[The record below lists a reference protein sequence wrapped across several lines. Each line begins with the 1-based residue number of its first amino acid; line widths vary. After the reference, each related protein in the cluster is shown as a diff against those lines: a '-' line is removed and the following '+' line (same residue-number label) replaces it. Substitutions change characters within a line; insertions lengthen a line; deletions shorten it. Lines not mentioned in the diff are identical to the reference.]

1 MLDLIELSGSQIRKL
16 QDGRLIYQR
25 LRHADEPIVGD
36 RAILLGLARDDHA
49 DQTRCDEAAWESRLV
64 HDHQHIKC
72 VTVFATSSGYRA
84 EIVWKD
90 ISGRQDAGKLEAIQR
105 FVELE
110 LVTAATGR
118 VNNDIYEPCSGFPRG
133 KSQSSEIM
141 QTP

>member
-16 QDGRLIYQR
+16 LDCRLIYQR
-25 LRHADEPIVGD
+25 LRYADEPVVGD
-36 RAILLGLARDDHA
+36 RAVLLGLARDDHA
-49 DQTRCDEAAWESRLV
+49 DQARCDEAARESRLV

-72 VTVFATSSGYRA
+72 VTVFAASAGYRA

-90 ISGRQDAGKLEAIQR
+90 MSGRQDARKLEAAQR

-118 VNNDIYEPCSGFPRG
+118 VNNDIDQPCSRFPRG
-133 KSQSSEIM
+133 NFLK
-141 QTP
+141 